1 MRAKKK
7 WLNDNRGAALVSV
20 LIAVAFI
27 AILASTLLYMTYSNY
42 KMKVVNYESK
52 VNFYGT
58 EHDMTSLSTTIRN
71 RITKASSD
79 PVGELKT
86 ITGYS
91 QIDISNPSSGARY
104 NPSKLASLVYSG
116 LAADTTEV
124 YIDEDR
130 AIVSDASAADM
141 KVTFSTNITDTTIP
155 NFTVENDMS
164 AGDDG
169 VLGTADDVENT
180 AVQVVTLKG
189 VVIEQEELASGYTN
203 KITTDL
209 VYRVKTSPSASS
221 SGVGDFSMIMDTPL
235 DCTTS
240 EPARLTLYGNVMIGS
255 NEYATCVDTRSA
267 EQGGMFE
274 ADGVTHATVYKPG
287 SNGAKPAL
295 HLGGDTIFTLVGD
308 YMIIMGDVVLDDS
321 AILNIVSG
329 QITICG
335 DVYVNGDSSFMC
347 TGTVYFPYGNKPHS
361 ATEQYGITTNQA
373 SILNSDGV
381 TYTATSGVGNSSN
394 ILTGSVQQL
403 SKDNYLGLL
412 NTLGLNDTDTTNDGV
427 MNKLFAQTTTAGAYD
442 IYDYANMTGGDTRTT
457 SSINVEGI
465 TYETK
470 VTSNSQVANGNDFRG
485 QLAIFTSDYGKCLQD
500 GGSLNATLL
509 SLNPI
514 SFNNHKSFRFSQL
527 GNAAFN
533 ALITDTS
540 QKINNPNG
548 STPQV
553 AIADLFVSDPN
564 SVINSIV
571 NFATDGGGGANSVE
585 SAVGYVNWTKE

>member
-58 EHDMTSLSTTIRN
+58 EHDMTCLSTTIRN

-79 PVGELKT
+79 PVGELQT
-86 ITGYS
+86 ITGYA
-91 QIDISNPSSGARY
+91 QIDPADATLGARY
-104 NPSKLASLVYSG
+104 NPSKLASLVYTG

-124 YIDEDR
+124 YVNEDR
-130 AIVSDASAADM
+130 AVVANAADADM

-155 NFTVENDMS
+155 NFTVENEKLP
-164 AGDDG
+164 GDDG
-169 VLGTADDVENT
+169 VLNTADDVENT
-180 AVQVVTLKG
+180 QIQVITLVG

-209 VYRVKTSPSASS
+209 VYRVKTSPSKSS

-235 DCTTS
+235 DCTTV

-255 NEYATCVDTRSA
+255 NDYATCIDTRTA

-274 ADGVTHATVYKPG
+274 ADGTTHATVYKPG

-321 AILNIVSG
+321 AILNIISG
-329 QITICG
+329 QVTICG

-347 TGTVYFPYGNKPHS
+347 TGTVYFPYGNKPHA
-361 ATEQYGITTNQA
+361 ATQKYGFTTNQA
-373 SILNSDGV
+373 YILNDDNV
-381 TYTATSGVGNSSN
+381 NYTPTSGVGKASN
-394 ILTGSVQQL
+394 ILTGNVKQL
-403 SKDNYLGLL
+403 SKDNYIGLL
-412 NTLGLNDTDTTNDGV
+412 NTLGLNDTDNTNNGV
-427 MNKLFAQTTTAGAYD
+427 MNKLFAETTVANTYD
-442 IYDYANMTGGDTRTT
+442 IYDYASMTGGDTRTT
-457 SSINVEGI
+457 NSINVEGI

-470 VTSNSQVANGNDFRG
+470 VTSNDQVANGGDFTG
-485 QLAIFTSDYGKCLQD
+485 QLAIFTSANGKCLQD

-533 ALITDTS
+533 ALITDTT

-548 STPQV
+548 SAPQV
-553 AIADLFVSDPN
+553 TIKDLFVSDPN
-564 SVINSIV
+564 YVINSIV